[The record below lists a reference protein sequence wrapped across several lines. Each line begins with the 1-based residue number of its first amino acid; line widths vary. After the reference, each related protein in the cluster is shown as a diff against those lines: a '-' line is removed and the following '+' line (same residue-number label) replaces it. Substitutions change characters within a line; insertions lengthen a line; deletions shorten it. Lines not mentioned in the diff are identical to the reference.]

1 MSLINCKIEL
11 KLKWTNH
18 CVLSATGADNA
29 NDKSCNTIFIIKVT
43 KLCVPAVIV
52 SARDNQKDLKR
63 IWKKE
68 SYQRI

>member
-18 CVLSATGADNA
+18 CVLSGTGADNA
-29 NDKSCNTIFIIKVT
+29 NDKSCNTIFIIKDT
-43 KLCVPAVIV
+43 ELYVPAVIV

-68 SYQRI
+68 S

>member
-11 KLKWTNH
+11 KLKWTNN

-29 NDKSCNTIFIIKVT
+29 NDKACNTIFIIKDT
-43 KLCVPAVIV
+43 ELYVPAVIV

-68 SYQRI
+68 S

>member
-11 KLKWTNH
+11 KLKWRNH

-29 NDKSCNTIFIIKVT
+29 NDKSCNTIFIIKDT
-43 KLCVPAVIV
+43 ELYVPAVIV

-63 IWKKE
+63 IWKRE
-68 SYQRI
+68 S